1 MTFENRQKSFL
12 DLIFWHSVAFWGIWK
27 NLKIRESRSKVGQGH
42 RRVKKMCP
50 EIFYY
55 FSSSAVSSFAILRPC
70 FLTVAFNFLISS
82 SSSSIFNP
90 SGSATAAATGAEFG
104 TLLPFEICEARILN
118 KFILRNLN
126 KRFKLEWRLF
136 FIGCQVCESNSSEAI
151 RDIDSNSFGGPG

>member
-1 MTFENRQKSFL
+1 MSG
-12 DLIFWHSVAFWGIWK
+12 IFY
-27 NLKIRESRSKVGQGH
+27 
-42 RRVKKMCP
+42 
-50 EIFYY
+50 YY

-118 KFILRNLN
+118 EFIFRNLN
-126 KRFKLEWRLF
+126 KRLELELIIFLLLF
-136 FIGCQVCESNSSEAI
+136 FPYLILMISILKVLKLGPKINSQNFPFFLVLRLTS
-151 RDIDSNSFGGPG
+151 